1 MKIINLFIILAILSC
16 NQAKHEVAE
25 KKDIYLFNVDNV
37 KLSKNDMRN
46 KFEYPCTNSKTKEI
60 KTINQLPGS
69 QYYFFNENTKKTSFT
84 LQCEEESIIYPV
96 GMGIII
102 DIERNNDATVFE
114 TNHNFKH
121 YFDRMIEEVGYLPDD
136 FKRLLFKNY
145 VMIDHGFYFTEEFRV
160 LSIYS
165 NLSKIPENLE
175 IGMEANQLTELG
187 FINNDGYDLLST
199 TLFKNEEGN
208 LEVQKNIINLE
219 IIFEKDRRFYYIGE
233 GLSEALSINS
243 FNNIFIQ

>member
-1 MKIINLFIILAILSC
+1 
-16 NQAKHEVAE
+16 
-25 KKDIYLFNVDNV
+25 
-37 KLSKNDMRN
+37 
-46 KFEYPCTNSKTKEI
+46 
-60 KTINQLPGS
+60 
-69 QYYFFNENTKKTSFT
+69 
-84 LQCEEESIIYPV
+84 
-96 GMGIII
+96 MGIII

-145 VMIDHGFYFTEEFRV
+145 VMIDHGFYYTEEFRV